1 MMAQEIRRKQVS
13 SVALRILRLSLLNG
27 LQSKEKIFSQSVALL
42 REGTQRQQQP
52 LLLALAIARKVMLL
66 GGNPGTKSGD

>member
-13 SVALRILRLSLLNG
+13 
-27 LQSKEKIFSQSVALL
+27 SVALL